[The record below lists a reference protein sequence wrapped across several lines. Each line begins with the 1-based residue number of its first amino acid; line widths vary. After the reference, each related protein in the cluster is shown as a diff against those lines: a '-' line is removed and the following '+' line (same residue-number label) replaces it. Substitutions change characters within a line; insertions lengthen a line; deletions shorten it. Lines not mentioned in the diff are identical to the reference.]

1 MRVSDQLR
9 GLVRADIMGAFPESF
24 LNAAAAAGIELWEL
38 AGTGETASPSPAMR
52 ALCRSCK
59 RLRNAVAVR

>member
-24 LNAAAAAGIELWEL
+24 LNAVAAAGIELWEL
-38 AGTGETASPSPAMR
+38 AGTGENRVAFT
-52 ALCRSCK
+52 CYESCK
-59 RLRNAVAVR
+59 RLRNAVAVK